1 MLSAIFCS
9 GSGAASGSHFVVEA
23 VGDVSE
29 DEEHWGGYQKDR
41 MDDADD
47 SNDIWSMDDHMAFSR
62 DGEGNLDDEDLD
74 PDNVAHDDS
83 EKS

>member
-1 MLSAIFCS
+1 
-9 GSGAASGSHFVVEA
+9 
-23 VGDVSE
+23 
-29 DEEHWGGYQKDR
+29 

-47 SNDIWSMDDHMAFSR
+47 SNDIWSMDDHMAFSI
-62 DGEGNLDDEDLD
+62 DGEGNLDNEDLD